1 MRRLSNLRR
10 IYMALT
16 KNLSLTQTL
25 GAVFL
30 CITIL
35 MISLSVTSLRG
46 IERVGAQFNQLSE
59 QALPFALNNAALTQ
73 NFLEQVKYLG
83 YGTRSQ
89 SEQELN
95 QVLNEWQK
103 LDAQA
108 GDEIT
113 RLQQNVQLLS
123 SAEAVQ
129 QAEQL
134 QREIL
139 HFQQLAQSILKLQQL
154 QLSKTAQI
162 SEQAKQFRYG
172 LSSIGPEMGRIA
184 SFLAVDNP
192 EAMDAANRFTASA
205 SAMESAFLLLFIEE
219 EMSAAQKYRQELKNR
234 VAGLELAFDD
244 FKEWYPEIKDY
255 ASLTAPYE
263 MVLAGFQAQAVIEQ
277 IINKLEDAQQQNKD
291 FASAAEVAQQLV
303 TQLNQWSTLAQQHIV
318 QGKQEVTSTISAVT
332 LTQQISGT
340 LLVLAIL
347 AVWFGLRR
355 WIGRALNNI
364 TRHLAQLTQHKLNH
378 RLDLVG
384 PQDFQNVAAQLN
396 QVIVSTHESLALVTR
411 NCETLYQTAELSH
424 GSAEQSNQSLAAQ
437 NQALLTMAA
446 TINQLDASI
455 REIAGVSHD
464 SYTDSVE
471 AAEHSAQ
478 GVKVIEQNQ
487 QRLQA
492 LETTLAV
499 NDAAMSE
506 LNQRVTSIREMV
518 DMISGIADS
527 TNLLALNAAIEAARA
542 GEQGR
547 GFAVVADE
555 VRKLAS
561 DTSKQTTN
569 IRDMMNELVTA
580 ASKSRQAVDE
590 SRKEMVTAL
599 QSSEEVKS
607 TFMQI
612 ERAVAHIR
620 TRVEQ
625 ITQATEEQKRA
636 TADVNKAVA
645 QISEQGQ
652 ETKRQLD
659 AMLESAEQV
668 AEIAGHQQAM
678 LHKYELN

>member
-1 MRRLSNLRR
+1 
-10 IYMALT
+10 MALT

-318 QGKQEVTSTISAVT
+318 QGKQEVTSTISVVT

-506 LNQRVTSIREMV
+506 LNQRVSSIREMV

-569 IRDMMNELVTA
+569 IRDMMNELVNA

>member
-1 MRRLSNLRR
+1 
-10 IYMALT
+10 MALT

-506 LNQRVTSIREMV
+506 LNQRVTSIREMG
-518 DMISGIADS
+518 DMISGIAES
-527 TNLLALNAAIEAARA
+527 TNLLARNAAIEAARA

-599 QSSEEVKS
+599 QSSEELKS
-607 TFMQI
+607 TIMQI

-659 AMLESAEQV
+659 AMLESAEPV

>member
-1 MRRLSNLRR
+1 
-10 IYMALT
+10 MALT

-437 NQALLTMAA
+437 NQALLIMAA

-478 GVKVIEQNQ
+478 GVKVIGQNQ

-499 NDAAMSE
+499 NDVAMSE
-506 LNQRVTSIREMV
+506 LNQRVSSIREMV

-580 ASKSRQAVDE
+580 ASKSRQAMDE

-620 TRVEQ
+620 TRVEL

>member
-1 MRRLSNLRR
+1 
-10 IYMALT
+10 MALT

-599 QSSEEVKS
+599 QSSEEVKVPLCRLS
-607 TFMQI
+607 VQW
-612 ERAVAHIR
+612 HIF
-620 TRVEQ
+620 
-625 ITQATEEQKRA
+625 A
-636 TADVNKAVA
+636 
-645 QISEQGQ
+645 
-652 ETKRQLD
+652 
-659 AMLESAEQV
+659 LESSRSLKRPKNKSEPRR
-668 AEIAGHQQAM
+668 M
-678 LHKYELN
+678 

>member
-1 MRRLSNLRR
+1 
-10 IYMALT
+10 MALT

-659 AMLESAEQV
+659 AML
-668 AEIAGHQQAM
+668 GF
-678 LHKYELN
+678 

>member
-1 MRRLSNLRR
+1 
-10 IYMALT
+10 MALT

-123 SAEAVQ
+123 STEAVQ

-192 EAMDAANRFTASA
+192 EAMDAVNRFTASA

-478 GVKVIEQNQ
+478 GVKVIGQNQ

-506 LNQRVTSIREMV
+506 LNQRVSSIREMV

-569 IRDMMNELVTA
+569 IRDMMNELVNA

>member
-1 MRRLSNLRR
+1 
-10 IYMALT
+10 MALT

-95 QVLNEWQK
+95 QVLNKWQK

-108 GDEIT
+108 GVEVS

-355 WIGRALNNI
+355 RIGRALNNI

-478 GVKVIEQNQ
+478 GVKVIGQNQ

-569 IRDMMNELVTA
+569 IRDMMNELVNA

>member
-1 MRRLSNLRR
+1 
-10 IYMALT
+10 MALT

-113 RLQQNVQLLS
+113 RLQQNVQLHS

-478 GVKVIEQNQ
+478 GVKVIGQNQ

-506 LNQRVTSIREMV
+506 LNQRVSSIREMV

-645 QISEQGQ
+645 QISEQGK

>member
-1 MRRLSNLRR
+1 
-10 IYMALT
+10 MALT

-162 SEQAKQFRYG
+162 SGQAKQFRYG

-277 IINKLEDAQQQNKD
+277 IINKLEDTQQQNKD

-478 GVKVIEQNQ
+478 GVKVIGQNQ

-506 LNQRVTSIREMV
+506 LNQRVSSIREMV

>member
-1 MRRLSNLRR
+1 
-10 IYMALT
+10 MALT

-263 MVLAGFQAQAVIEQ
+263 MALAGFQAQAVIEQ

-424 GSAEQSNQSLAAQ
+424 GCAEQSNQSLAAQ

-478 GVKVIEQNQ
+478 GVRVIGQNQ

-569 IRDMMNELVTA
+569 IRDMMNELVNA

>member
-1 MRRLSNLRR
+1 
-10 IYMALT
+10 MALT

-123 SAEAVQ
+123 SAEVVQ

-478 GVKVIEQNQ
+478 GVKVIGQNQ

-506 LNQRVTSIREMV
+506 LNQRVSSIREMV

>member
-1 MRRLSNLRR
+1 
-10 IYMALT
+10 MALT

-123 SAEAVQ
+123 STEVVQ

-437 NQALLTMAA
+437 NQALLTMAT

-478 GVKVIEQNQ
+478 GVKVIGQNQ

-506 LNQRVTSIREMV
+506 LNQRVSSIREMV

>member
-1 MRRLSNLRR
+1 
-10 IYMALT
+10 
-16 KNLSLTQTL
+16 
-25 GAVFL
+25 
-30 CITIL
+30 
-35 MISLSVTSLRG
+35 MICLSVTSLRG
-46 IERVGAQFNQLSE
+46 IQRVGAQFTQLSE

-73 NFLEQVKYLG
+73 NFLEQVKFLG

-89 SEQELN
+89 SEQELSK
-95 QVLNEWQK
+95 VLGEWQK
-103 LDAQA
+103 LDAQVR
-108 GDEIT
+108 DEIL
-113 RLQQNVQLLS
+113 RLEQNVQQLS
-123 SAEAVQ
+123 GSALDEQTTKFQ
-129 QAEQL
+129 QD
-134 QREIL
+134 IL

-154 QLSKTAQI
+154 QLSKLAQI
-162 SEQAKQFRYG
+162 NEQAKQFRYG

-219 EMSAAQKYRQELKNR
+219 DLSAAQKYRQELKNR
-234 VAGLELAFDD
+234 VAGLALAFDD

-255 ASLTAPYE
+255 ASLTAPYQ
-263 MVLAGFQAQAVIEQ
+263 MVLAGFQGQAIIEQ
-277 IINKLEDAQQQNKD
+277 VIDKLGDVQQQNTD
-291 FASAAEVAQQLV
+291 YAAAAIVVQDLV
-303 TQLNQWSTLAQQHIV
+303 TQLNQWSILAQQQIL
-318 QGKQEVTSTISAVT
+318 QGKKEVNGTITAVN
-332 LTQQISGT
+332 LTQEISGAI
-340 LLVLAIL
+340 LVLAIL
-347 AVWFGLRR
+347 AVWFTLRR
-355 WIGRALNNI
+355 WIGRAISNI
-364 TRHLAQLTQHKLNH
+364 TRHLNQLTQHKLNH
-378 RLDLVG
+378 SIALVG

-396 QVIVSTHESLALVTR
+396 QVIASTHESIALVTR

-437 NQALLTMAA
+437 NQALLSMAA
-446 TINQLDASI
+446 TINQLEASI
-455 REIAGVSHD
+455 REIAGVSND
-464 SYTDSVE
+464 SFNDSVE
-471 AAEHSAQ
+471 AAEHSTQ
-478 GVKVIEQNQ
+478 GVKVIGQNQ

-492 LETTLAV
+492 LENTLSV
-499 NDAAMSE
+499 NETAMSE

-569 IRDMMNELVTA
+569 IRDMMNELVNA
-580 ASKSRQAVDE
+580 ATKSRQAVEE
-590 SRKEMVTAL
+590 SRKEMVSAL

-612 ERAVAHIR
+612 ESAVSHIR
-620 TRVEQ
+620 TRVAL
-625 ITQATEEQKRA
+625 ITDATEEQKRA
-636 TADVNKAVA
+636 TADVSQAVA

-668 AEIAGHQQAM
+668 ASIAGHQQTM
-678 LHKYELN
+678 LHKYQLD

>member
-1 MRRLSNLRR
+1 
-10 IYMALT
+10 MALT

-123 SAEAVQ
+123 STEVVQ

-303 TQLNQWSTLAQQHIV
+303 TQLNQWSILAQQHIV
-318 QGKQEVTSTISAVT
+318 QGKQEVTATISTVT

-464 SYTDSVE
+464 SYSDSVE

-478 GVKVIEQNQ
+478 GVKVIGQNQ

-506 LNQRVTSIREMV
+506 LNQRVSSIREMV

-569 IRDMMNELVTA
+569 IRDMMNELVNA

>member
-1 MRRLSNLRR
+1 
-10 IYMALT
+10 MALT

-184 SFLAVDNP
+184 SFLAGDNP

>member
-1 MRRLSNLRR
+1 
-10 IYMALT
+10 MALT

-35 MISLSVTSLRG
+35 MISLSVTSLRD

-123 SAEAVQ
+123 STEVVQ

-172 LSSIGPEMGRIA
+172 LSSIGPEMGRIS

-478 GVKVIEQNQ
+478 GVKVIGQNQ

>member
-1 MRRLSNLRR
+1 
-10 IYMALT
+10 MALT

-95 QVLNEWQK
+95 QVLNKWQK

-108 GDEIT
+108 GVEVS

-172 LSSIGPEMGRIA
+172 LSSMGPEMGRIA

-234 VAGLELAFDD
+234 VAGLELAFGD

-478 GVKVIEQNQ
+478 GVKVIGQNQ

-569 IRDMMNELVTA
+569 IRDMMNELVNA

>member
-1 MRRLSNLRR
+1 
-10 IYMALT
+10 MALT

-478 GVKVIEQNQ
+478 GVRVIGQNQ

-506 LNQRVTSIREMV
+506 LNQRVSSIREMV

-569 IRDMMNELVTA
+569 IRDMMNELVNA

-590 SRKEMVTAL
+590 SCKEMVTAL

>member
-1 MRRLSNLRR
+1 
-10 IYMALT
+10 MALT

-83 YGTRSQ
+83 YGSRSQ

-134 QREIL
+134 QRQIL

-172 LSSIGPEMGRIA
+172 LSSIGSEMGRIA

-192 EAMDAANRFTASA
+192 EAMDAANRFTASV

-291 FASAAEVAQQLV
+291 FASAAEVARQLV

-424 GSAEQSNQSLAAQ
+424 GCAEQSNQSLAAQ

-478 GVKVIEQNQ
+478 GVRVIGQNQ

-506 LNQRVTSIREMV
+506 LNQRVSSIREMV

-569 IRDMMNELVTA
+569 IRDMMNELVNA

>member
-1 MRRLSNLRR
+1 
-10 IYMALT
+10 MALT

-89 SEQELN
+89 SEQDLN

-234 VAGLELAFDD
+234 VAGLNRRL
-244 FKEWYPEIKDY
+244 
-255 ASLTAPYE
+255 
-263 MVLAGFQAQAVIEQ
+263 M
-277 IINKLEDAQQQNKD
+277 
-291 FASAAEVAQQLV
+291 
-303 TQLNQWSTLAQQHIV
+303 
-318 QGKQEVTSTISAVT
+318 TSK
-332 LTQQISGT
+332 SGT
-340 LLVLAIL
+340 
-347 AVWFGLRR
+347 
-355 WIGRALNNI
+355 
-364 TRHLAQLTQHKLNH
+364 QKL
-378 RLDLVG
+378 
-384 PQDFQNVAAQLN
+384 
-396 QVIVSTHESLALVTR
+396 
-411 NCETLYQTAELSH
+411 
-424 GSAEQSNQSLAAQ
+424 
-437 NQALLTMAA
+437 
-446 TINQLDASI
+446 
-455 REIAGVSHD
+455 
-464 SYTDSVE
+464 
-471 AAEHSAQ
+471 
-478 GVKVIEQNQ
+478 K
-487 QRLQA
+487 
-492 LETTLAV
+492 
-499 NDAAMSE
+499 
-506 LNQRVTSIREMV
+506 
-518 DMISGIADS
+518 
-527 TNLLALNAAIEAARA
+527 
-542 GEQGR
+542 
-547 GFAVVADE
+547 
-555 VRKLAS
+555 
-561 DTSKQTTN
+561 
-569 IRDMMNELVTA
+569 
-580 ASKSRQAVDE
+580 
-590 SRKEMVTAL
+590 
-599 QSSEEVKS
+599 
-607 TFMQI
+607 
-612 ERAVAHIR
+612 
-620 TRVEQ
+620 
-625 ITQATEEQKRA
+625 ITQA
-636 TADVNKAVA
+636 
-645 QISEQGQ
+645 
-652 ETKRQLD
+652 
-659 AMLESAEQV
+659 
-668 AEIAGHQQAM
+668 
-678 LHKYELN
+678 

>member
-1 MRRLSNLRR
+1 MVN
-10 IYMALT
+10 
-16 KNLSLTQTL
+16 
-25 GAVFL
+25 
-30 CITIL
+30 
-35 MISLSVTSLRG
+35 
-46 IERVGAQFNQLSE
+46 
-59 QALPFALNNAALTQ
+59 
-73 NFLEQVKYLG
+73 
-83 YGTRSQ
+83 
-89 SEQELN
+89 
-95 QVLNEWQK
+95 
-103 LDAQA
+103 
-108 GDEIT
+108 
-113 RLQQNVQLLS
+113 
-123 SAEAVQ
+123 
-129 QAEQL
+129 
-134 QREIL
+134 
-139 HFQQLAQSILKLQQL
+139 
-154 QLSKTAQI
+154 
-162 SEQAKQFRYG
+162 
-172 LSSIGPEMGRIA
+172 IG
-184 SFLAVDNP
+184 
-192 EAMDAANRFTASA
+192 
-205 SAMESAFLLLFIEE
+205 
-219 EMSAAQKYRQELKNR
+219 
-234 VAGLELAFDD
+234 
-244 FKEWYPEIKDY
+244 
-255 ASLTAPYE
+255 
-263 MVLAGFQAQAVIEQ
+263 
-277 IINKLEDAQQQNKD
+277 
-291 FASAAEVAQQLV
+291 
-303 TQLNQWSTLAQQHIV
+303 STTHCA
-318 QGKQEVTSTISAVT
+318 GKQEVTSTISAVT

-652 ETKRQLD
+652 ETNVSWMPCWKARNKSQRLLVINKRCCIS
-659 AMLESAEQV
+659 MS
-668 AEIAGHQQAM
+668 
-678 LHKYELN
+678 

>member
-1 MRRLSNLRR
+1 
-10 IYMALT
+10 MALT

-123 SAEAVQ
+123 STEVVQ

-139 HFQQLAQSILKLQQL
+139 HFQLLAQSILKLQQL

-184 SFLAVDNP
+184 SFLAVDNS

-244 FKEWYPEIKDY
+244 FEEWYPEIKDY

-291 FASAAEVAQQLV
+291 FASAAEFAQQLV

-478 GVKVIEQNQ
+478 GVKVIGQNQ

-506 LNQRVTSIREMV
+506 LNQRVSSIREMV

>member
-1 MRRLSNLRR
+1 
-10 IYMALT
+10 MALT
-16 KNLSLTQTL
+16 KNLSLTQAL

-35 MISLSVTSLRG
+35 MICLSVTSLRG
-46 IERVGAQFNQLSE
+46 IQRVGAQFTQLSE

-73 NFLEQVKYLG
+73 NFLEQVKFLG

-89 SEQELN
+89 SEQELSK
-95 QVLNEWQK
+95 VLGEWQK

-108 GDEIT
+108 RDEIL
-113 RLQQNVQLLS
+113 RLEQNVQQLS
-123 SAEAVQ
+123 GSALDEQTTKFQ
-129 QAEQL
+129 QN
-134 QREIL
+134 IL
-139 HFQQLAQSILKLQQL
+139 YFQQLAQSILKLQQL
-154 QLSKTAQI
+154 QLSKLAQI
-162 SEQAKQFRYG
+162 NEQAKQFRYG

-192 EAMDAANRFTASA
+192 EAMDAANRFAASA
-205 SAMESAFLLLFIEE
+205 SAMESAFLLLLIEE
-219 EMSAAQKYRQELKNR
+219 DLSAAQKYRQELKNR

-255 ASLTAPYE
+255 ASLTAPYQ
-263 MVLAGFQAQAVIEQ
+263 MVLDGFQGQAIIEQ
-277 IINKLEDAQQQNKD
+277 IINKLEDVQQQNTD
-291 FASAAEVAQQLV
+291 YAAAAIVAQDLV
-303 TQLNQWSTLAQQHIV
+303 TQLNQWSILAQQQIL
-318 QGKQEVTSTISAVT
+318 QGKKEVNGTITAVN
-332 LTQQISGT
+332 LTQEISGAI
-340 LLVLAIL
+340 LVLAIL
-347 AVWFGLRR
+347 AVWFTLRR
-355 WIGRALNNI
+355 WIGRAISNI
-364 TRHLAQLTQHKLNH
+364 TRHLNQLTQHKLNH
-378 RLDLVG
+378 SIALVG

-396 QVIVSTHESLALVTR
+396 QVIASTHESIALVTR

-437 NQALLTMAA
+437 NQALLSMAA
-446 TINQLDASI
+446 TINQLEASI
-455 REIAGVSHD
+455 REIAGVSND
-464 SYTDSVE
+464 SFNDSVE
-471 AAEHSAQ
+471 AAEHSTQ
-478 GVKVIEQNQ
+478 GVKVIGQNQ

-492 LETTLAV
+492 LENTLSV
-499 NDAAMSE
+499 NEAAMSE

-569 IRDMMNELVTA
+569 IRDMMNELVNA
-580 ASKSRQAVDE
+580 ATKSRQAVEE
-590 SRKEMVTAL
+590 SRKEMVSAL

-612 ERAVAHIR
+612 ESAVSHIR
-620 TRVEQ
+620 TRVAL
-625 ITQATEEQKRA
+625 ITDATEEQKRA
-636 TADVNKAVA
+636 TADVSQAVA

-668 AEIAGHQQAM
+668 ASIAGHQQTM
-678 LHKYELN
+678 LHKYQLD

>member
-1 MRRLSNLRR
+1 
-10 IYMALT
+10 MALT

-219 EMSAAQKYRQELKNR
+219 EMSAAQKFRQELKNR

-355 WIGRALNNI
+355 WIGRALHNI

-478 GVKVIEQNQ
+478 GVKVIGQNQ

-499 NDAAMSE
+499 NDVAMSE
-506 LNQRVTSIREMV
+506 LNQRVSSIREMV

-569 IRDMMNELVTA
+569 IRDMMNELVNA

>member
-1 MRRLSNLRR
+1 
-10 IYMALT
+10 MALT

-219 EMSAAQKYRQELKNR
+219 EMSAAQKFRQELKNR

-277 IINKLEDAQQQNKD
+277 IINKLEDVQQQNKD

-355 WIGRALNNI
+355 WIGRALHNI

-478 GVKVIEQNQ
+478 GVKVIGQNQ

-499 NDAAMSE
+499 NDVAMSE
-506 LNQRVTSIREMV
+506 LNQRVSSIREMV

-569 IRDMMNELVTA
+569 IRDMMNELVNA

>member
-1 MRRLSNLRR
+1 
-10 IYMALT
+10 MALT

-303 TQLNQWSTLAQQHIV
+303 TQLNLWSTLAQQHIV

-478 GVKVIEQNQ
+478 GVKVIGQNQ

-499 NDAAMSE
+499 NDVAMSE
-506 LNQRVTSIREMV
+506 LNQRVSSIREMV

-569 IRDMMNELVTA
+569 IRDMMNELVNA

>member
-1 MRRLSNLRR
+1 
-10 IYMALT
+10 MALT

-478 GVKVIEQNQ
+478 GVKVIGQNQ

-506 LNQRVTSIREMV
+506 LNQRVSSIREMV

-590 SRKEMVTAL
+590 SRKEMVIAL

-636 TADVNKAVA
+636 TVDVNKAVA

>member
-1 MRRLSNLRR
+1 
-10 IYMALT
+10 MAMT
-16 KNLSLTQTL
+16 KKLSLIQAL

-35 MISLSVTSLRG
+35 MICLSVTSLRG
-46 IERVGAQFNQLSE
+46 IQRVGAQFTQLSE

-73 NFLEQVKYLG
+73 NFLEQVKFLG

-89 SEQELN
+89 SEQELSK
-95 QVLNEWQK
+95 VLGEWQK
-103 LDAQA
+103 LDAQVR
-108 GDEIT
+108 DEIL
-113 RLQQNVQLLS
+113 RLEQNVQQLS
-123 SAEAVQ
+123 GSALDEQTTKFQ
-129 QAEQL
+129 QN
-134 QREIL
+134 IL

-154 QLSKTAQI
+154 QLSKLAQI
-162 SEQAKQFRYG
+162 NEQAKQFRYG

-219 EMSAAQKYRQELKNR
+219 DLSAAQKYRQELKNR
-234 VAGLELAFDD
+234 VAGLALAFDD

-255 ASLTAPYE
+255 ASLTAPYQ
-263 MVLAGFQAQAVIEQ
+263 MVLDGFQGQAIIEQ
-277 IINKLEDAQQQNKD
+277 IINKLEDVRQQNTD
-291 FASAAEVAQQLV
+291 YAAAAIVAQDLV
-303 TQLNQWSTLAQQHIV
+303 TQLNQWSILAQQQIL
-318 QGKQEVTSTISAVT
+318 QGKKEVNGTITAVN
-332 LTQQISGT
+332 LTQEISGAI
-340 LLVLAIL
+340 LVLAIL
-347 AVWFGLRR
+347 AVWFTLRR
-355 WIGRALNNI
+355 WIGRAISNI
-364 TRHLAQLTQHKLNH
+364 TFHLNHLTQHKLNH
-378 RLDLVG
+378 SIALVG

-396 QVIVSTHESLALVTR
+396 QVIASTHESIALVTR

-424 GSAEQSNQSLAAQ
+424 GSAEQSNKSLAAQ
-437 NQALLTMAA
+437 NQALLSMAA
-446 TINQLDASI
+446 TINQLEASI
-455 REIAGVSHD
+455 REIAGVSND
-464 SYTDSVE
+464 SFNDSVE
-471 AAEHSAQ
+471 AAEHSTQ
-478 GVKVIEQNQ
+478 GVKVIGQNQ

-492 LETTLAV
+492 LENTLSV
-499 NDAAMSE
+499 NEAAMSE

-569 IRDMMNELVTA
+569 IRDMMNELVNA
-580 ASKSRQAVDE
+580 ATKSRQAVEE
-590 SRKEMVTAL
+590 SRKEMVSAL

-612 ERAVAHIR
+612 ESAVSHIR
-620 TRVEQ
+620 TRVAL
-625 ITQATEEQKRA
+625 ITDATEEQKRA
-636 TADVNKAVA
+636 TADVSQAVA

-668 AEIAGHQQAM
+668 ASIAGHQQTM
-678 LHKYELN
+678 LHKYQLD

>member
-1 MRRLSNLRR
+1 
-10 IYMALT
+10 MALT

-89 SEQELN
+89 SE

-318 QGKQEVTSTISAVT
+318 QGKQEVTSTIYAVT

-478 GVKVIEQNQ
+478 GVKVIGQNQ

-506 LNQRVTSIREMV
+506 LNQRVSSIREMV

-620 TRVEQ
+620 TRVGQ

>member
-1 MRRLSNLRR
+1 
-10 IYMALT
+10 MALT

-424 GSAEQSNQSLAAQ
+424 GCAEQSNQSLAAQ

-478 GVKVIEQNQ
+478 GVRVIGQNQ

-569 IRDMMNELVTA
+569 IRDMMNELVNA

>member
-1 MRRLSNLRR
+1 
-10 IYMALT
+10 MALT
-16 KNLSLTQTL
+16 KKLSLTQAL

-35 MISLSVTSLRG
+35 MICLSVTSLRG
-46 IERVGAQFNQLSE
+46 IQRVGAQFTQLSE

-73 NFLEQVKYLG
+73 NFLEQVKFLG

-89 SEQELN
+89 SEQDLSK
-95 QVLNEWQK
+95 VLGEWQK
-103 LDAQA
+103 LDAQVR
-108 GDEIT
+108 DEIL
-113 RLQQNVQLLS
+113 RLEQNVQQLS
-123 SAEAVQ
+123 GSALDEQTTKFQ
-129 QAEQL
+129 QN
-134 QREIL
+134 IL
-139 HFQQLAQSILKLQQL
+139 HFQQLAQSILQLQQL
-154 QLSKTAQI
+154 QLSKLAQI
-162 SEQAKQFRYG
+162 NEQAKLFRYG

-192 EAMDAANRFTASA
+192 EAMDAANRFTASV

-219 EMSAAQKYRQELKNR
+219 DLSAAQKYRQELKNR

-255 ASLTAPYE
+255 ASLTAPYQ
-263 MVLAGFQAQAVIEQ
+263 MVLDGFQGQAIIEQ
-277 IINKLEDAQQQNKD
+277 IINKLEDVRQQNTD
-291 FASAAEVAQQLV
+291 YAAAAIVAQDLV
-303 TQLNQWSTLAQQHIV
+303 TQLNQWSILAQQQIL
-318 QGKQEVTSTISAVT
+318 QGKKEVNGTITAVN
-332 LTQQISGT
+332 LTQEISGAI
-340 LLVLAIL
+340 LVLAIL
-347 AVWFGLRR
+347 AVWFTLRR
-355 WIGRALNNI
+355 WIGRAISNI
-364 TRHLAQLTQHKLNH
+364 TRHLNQLTQHKLNH
-378 RLDLVG
+378 SIALVG

-396 QVIVSTHESLALVTR
+396 QVIASTHESIALVTR

-437 NQALLTMAA
+437 NQALLSMAA
-446 TINQLDASI
+446 TINQLEASI
-455 REIAGVSHD
+455 REIAGVSSD
-464 SYTDSVE
+464 SFNNSVE

-478 GVKVIEQNQ
+478 GVKVIGQNQ

-492 LETTLAV
+492 LENTLSV
-499 NDAAMSE
+499 NETAMSE

-569 IRDMMNELVTA
+569 IRDMMNELVNA
-580 ASKSRQAVDE
+580 ATKSRQAVEE
-590 SRKEMVTAL
+590 SRKEMVSAL

-612 ERAVAHIR
+612 ESAVSHIR
-620 TRVEQ
+620 TRVAL
-625 ITQATEEQKRA
+625 ITDATEEQKRA
-636 TADVNKAVA
+636 TADVSQAVA
-645 QISEQGQ
+645 QISEQGR

-668 AEIAGHQQAM
+668 ASIAGHQQTM
-678 LHKYELN
+678 LHKYQLD

>member
-1 MRRLSNLRR
+1 
-10 IYMALT
+10 MALT
-16 KNLSLTQTL
+16 KKLSLTQAL

-113 RLQQNVQLLS
+113 RLQQNVQLIS

-192 EAMDAANRFTASA
+192 EAMDAANRFTASV

-318 QGKQEVTSTISAVT
+318 QGKQEVTSTISTVT

-364 TRHLAQLTQHKLNH
+364 TRHLAQLTQHKLNQ

-506 LNQRVTSIREMV
+506 LNQRVSSIREMV

-569 IRDMMNELVTA
+569 IRDMMNELVNA

>member
-1 MRRLSNLRR
+1 
-10 IYMALT
+10 MALT
-16 KNLSLTQTL
+16 KNLSLTQTF

-652 ETKRQLD
+652 ETNVSWMPCWKARNKSQRLLVINKRCCIS
-659 AMLESAEQV
+659 MS
-668 AEIAGHQQAM
+668 
-678 LHKYELN
+678 

>member
-1 MRRLSNLRR
+1 
-10 IYMALT
+10 MALT

-123 SAEAVQ
+123 STEVVQ

-139 HFQQLAQSILKLQQL
+139 HFQLLAQSILKLQQL

-244 FKEWYPEIKDY
+244 FEEWYPEIKDY

-277 IINKLEDAQQQNKD
+277 IIKKLEDAQQQNKD

-478 GVKVIEQNQ
+478 GVKVIGQNQ

-506 LNQRVTSIREMV
+506 LNQRVSSIREMV

-652 ETKRQLD
+652 ETKRQLN

>member
-1 MRRLSNLRR
+1 M
-10 IYMALT
+10 
-16 KNLSLTQTL
+16 
-25 GAVFL
+25 
-30 CITIL
+30 
-35 MISLSVTSLRG
+35 
-46 IERVGAQFNQLSE
+46 
-59 QALPFALNNAALTQ
+59 
-73 NFLEQVKYLG
+73 
-83 YGTRSQ
+83 
-89 SEQELN
+89 
-95 QVLNEWQK
+95 
-103 LDAQA
+103 
-108 GDEIT
+108 
-113 RLQQNVQLLS
+113 
-123 SAEAVQ
+123 
-129 QAEQL
+129 
-134 QREIL
+134 
-139 HFQQLAQSILKLQQL
+139 
-154 QLSKTAQI
+154 SKTAQI

-518 DMISGIADS
+518 DMISGIAD
-527 TNLLALNAAIEAARA
+527 
-542 GEQGR
+542 
-547 GFAVVADE
+547 
-555 VRKLAS
+555 
-561 DTSKQTTN
+561 
-569 IRDMMNELVTA
+569 
-580 ASKSRQAVDE
+580 
-590 SRKEMVTAL
+590 
-599 QSSEEVKS
+599 
-607 TFMQI
+607 
-612 ERAVAHIR
+612 
-620 TRVEQ
+620 
-625 ITQATEEQKRA
+625 
-636 TADVNKAVA
+636 
-645 QISEQGQ
+645 
-652 ETKRQLD
+652 
-659 AMLESAEQV
+659 
-668 AEIAGHQQAM
+668 
-678 LHKYELN
+678 

>member
-1 MRRLSNLRR
+1 
-10 IYMALT
+10 MALT

-113 RLQQNVQLLS
+113 ILQQNVQLLS

-318 QGKQEVTSTISAVT
+318 QGKQEVTSTIYAVT

-478 GVKVIEQNQ
+478 GVKVIGQNQ

-506 LNQRVTSIREMV
+506 LNQRVSSIREMV

-569 IRDMMNELVTA
+569 IRDMMNELVNA

-612 ERAVAHIR
+612 ERAVEHIR